1 MSSESPVKWCR
12 EPTLTEILA
21 DPIVQAIMAADGV
34 DPKKLSKTLCET
46 TVKAV
51 QHLPDQE

>member
-1 MSSESPVKWCR
+1 MSSECPVKWCR

-51 QHLPDQE
+51 QHLLDQE